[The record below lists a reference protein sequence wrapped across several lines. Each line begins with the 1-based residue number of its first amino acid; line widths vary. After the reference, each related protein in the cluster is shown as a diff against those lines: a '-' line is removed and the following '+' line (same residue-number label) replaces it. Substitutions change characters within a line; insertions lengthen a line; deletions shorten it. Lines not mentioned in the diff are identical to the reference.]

1 MGLHTARVPKSTFSR
16 KHAQLRKIL
25 VQARH
30 DAGLTQVALAKK
42 LGRPQSFI
50 SKFER
55 GERRLDVTEF
65 LDVARAL
72 NIEPS
77 GVIADLERR

>member
-1 MGLHTARVPKSTFSR
+1 MTKSAFSR
-16 KHAQLRKIL
+16 KHAQLRKLL

-42 LGRPQSFI
+42 LGRPQSFV

-55 GERRLDVTEF
+55 GERRLDVAEF
-65 LDVARAL
+65 LDIARAL
-72 NIEPS
+72 GIDPS
-77 GVIADLERR
+77 TTIAELESR